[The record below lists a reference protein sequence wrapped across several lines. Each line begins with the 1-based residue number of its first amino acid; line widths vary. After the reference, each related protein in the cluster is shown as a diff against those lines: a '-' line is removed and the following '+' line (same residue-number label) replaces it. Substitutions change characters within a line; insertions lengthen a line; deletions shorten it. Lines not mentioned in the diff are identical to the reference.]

1 MEAEYFD
8 PETDALMLGDIVLNT
23 ERIRE
28 QAAEFGHS
36 LLREYAFLI
45 AHSMLHLCGYDHMTP
60 EEAGV
65 MEEKQNLV
73 MQELGLLRDLD
84 LEVQMEN
91 LHAYGEKIGQE

>member
-1 MEAEYFD
+1 
-8 PETDALMLGDIVLNT
+8 
-23 ERIRE
+23 
-28 QAAEFGHS
+28 
-36 LLREYAFLI
+36 
-45 AHSMLHLCGYDHMTP
+45 MLHLCGYDHMTP

-84 LEVQMEN
+84 LEAQMEN